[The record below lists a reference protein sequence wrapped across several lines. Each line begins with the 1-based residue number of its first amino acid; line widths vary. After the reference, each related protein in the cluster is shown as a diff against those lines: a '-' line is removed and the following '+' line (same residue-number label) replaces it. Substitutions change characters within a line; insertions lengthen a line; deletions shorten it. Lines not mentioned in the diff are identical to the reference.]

1 MGIRIL
7 YWNHDWLG
15 NLRGSHVYRPMEK
28 DTMSDKTE
36 SELIAGFVKWA
47 RANAIP
53 TDTMTD
59 AELYEYV
66 CRYQK
71 AAG

>member
-1 MGIRIL
+1 MQGANARSDAEVG
-7 YWNHDWLG
+7 YWFPALSTQRD
-15 NLRGSHVYRPMEK
+15 
-28 DTMSDKTE
+28 DTMSNEIE

-47 RANAIP
+47 QANAIP

-59 AELYEYV
+59 AELYEYI